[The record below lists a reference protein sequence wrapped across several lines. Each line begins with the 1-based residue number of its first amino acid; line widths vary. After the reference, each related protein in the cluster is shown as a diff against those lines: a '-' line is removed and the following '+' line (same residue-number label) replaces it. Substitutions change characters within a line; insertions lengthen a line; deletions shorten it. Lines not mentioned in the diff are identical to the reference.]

1 MTDTPSSAHL
11 PTTVPGAET
20 PFLTAET
27 YRGFLEDLTEWV
39 CRFQPDGTI
48 LYVNP
53 AFCQFFGKTEAELV
67 GRRWQPVAF
76 AEDIPHIEAQLQTLS
91 PDRPVVVIENRVI
104 GGDGAT
110 HWGQFINR
118 AIYDPDGVLV
128 TMQSVGRNITERKQH
143 ELQIQLL
150 VREQRA
156 ILDSPLIGI
165 VKVSRRVIVWANAA
179 FAAMLDYSA
188 DELLGQPTRQFYLN
202 DSDYDRVGRES
213 FPVLV
218 GGGTYRAEVQQR
230 GKHGAIGW
238 YEFSMRMLDVP
249 TATLIG
255 TMVNISPRKRAEADM
270 ALYREQLESK
280 VAQRTA
286 ELIQARDAA
295 DTAKEQAEQ
304 AHASADASRASLRA
318 AIDAMGD
325 AVFISDLDGRFIQI
339 NAAFASFHRFG
350 SIEECARTLQE
361 YPAFID
367 VYESDG
373 KLLPL
378 ERWAVPR
385 ALQGETAVNL
395 VFTLRRR
402 DTGDTWVGSYNF
414 APVRDTQG
422 CIIGAVVTAR
432 DITAQRS
439 VEIRLQQAHDAA
451 QAGLQAKSTFLSTMS
466 HELRTPMNAIVGM
479 GQLMRRQATDPRQH
493 RQLDVILEAS
503 TKLLSLIES
512 LLDLARIQSG
522 TWVREDHPFTLGGLM
537 TQVLALG
544 RARLGTEPQRMV
556 LALDET
562 LQTLRLLGDAGRLT
576 QVLLNLVDNAI
587 KFAAQGQI
595 RLRCER
601 LAETPD
607 RVTLRFE
614 VQDEGPGIPAADQR
628 RIFLLEQGDGSAT
641 RRHGGSGLGLALSKG
656 LVERLG
662 GSIGVDSTPGTGS
675 VFWFTLHFPY
685 AGDLHDTAAPR
696 PTDTPSP

>member
-1 MTDTPSSAHL
+1 M
-11 PTTVPGAET
+11 
-20 PFLTAET
+20 PFLSAET
-27 YRGFLEDLTEWV
+27 YRTFLEDLTEWV

-53 AFCQFFGKTEAELV
+53 AYCHFFGKTEAELV
-67 GRRWQPVAF
+67 GQRWQPVAF

-91 PDRPVVVIENRVI
+91 PAQPVVVIENRVI

-118 AIYDPDGVLV
+118 AVYDPDGVLV
-128 TMQSVGRNITERKQH
+128 TMQSVGRDITERKHH

-150 VREQRA
+150 VQEQRA

-165 VKVSRRVIVWANAA
+165 VKVSRRAIVWANAA
-179 FAAMLDYSA
+179 FAAMLDYTV
-188 DELLGQPTRQFYLN
+188 DELLGQPTRPFYLN

-218 GGGTYRAEVQQR
+218 GGGTYRAELQQR
-230 GKHGAIGW
+230 GKHGAVGW
-238 YEFSMRMLDVP
+238 YEFSMRMLDVS

-255 TMVNISPRKRAEADM
+255 TMVNITPRKRAEADM

-286 ELIQARDAA
+286 ELSQARDAA
-295 DTAKEQAEQ
+295 DSAKEQAEQ
-304 AHASADASRASLRA
+304 AYAAADASRASLRA

-325 AVFISDLDGRFIQI
+325 AVVISDLDGRFIQI
-339 NAAFASFHRFG
+339 NAAFASFHRFA
-350 SIEECARTLQE
+350 SMEECARTLQE

-367 VYESDG
+367 VYASDG
-373 KLLPL
+373 ELLPL

-414 APVRDTQG
+414 APVRDAQG
-422 CIIGAVVTAR
+422 GIIGSVVTAR
-432 DITAQRS
+432 DITAQRN

-451 QAGLQAKSTFLSTMS
+451 QAGLQAKSTFLATMS

-479 GQLMRRQATDPRQH
+479 GQLMHRQATDPRQR
-493 RQLDVILEAS
+493 RQLDVVLAAS

-522 TWVREDHPFTLGGLM
+522 SWVREDHPFALGGLM

-544 RARLGTEPQRMV
+544 RARLDTEPERMV
-556 LALDET
+556 LALDES
-562 LQTLRLLGDAGRLT
+562 LNTLRLVGDAGRLT

-601 LAETPD
+601 LAETPG

-614 VQDEGPGIPAADQR
+614 VQDEGPGIPVADQT

-675 VFWFTLHFPY
+675 VFWFTLHFPH

-696 PTDTPSP
+696 PTDTPSS